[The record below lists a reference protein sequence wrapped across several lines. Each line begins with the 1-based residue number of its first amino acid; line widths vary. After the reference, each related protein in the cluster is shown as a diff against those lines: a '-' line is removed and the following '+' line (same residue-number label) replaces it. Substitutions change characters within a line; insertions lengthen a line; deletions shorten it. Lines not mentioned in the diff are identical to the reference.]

1 MANIWRN
8 PIFDRTS
15 ADVSFAI
22 QQIADWK
29 QGHTHATDIVVE
41 DNKVVINEGEGSVAD
56 DVAVLRTN
64 GVTKVE
70 NGALVVRTR
79 AVYDLKGCLNLSDLT
94 RIEDNVSYL
103 ASQLKAYRKRDIIH
117 TKEWSKNGLPTA
129 QDMLRIGAN
138 IRALFEGFY
147 TPQGAT
153 AVPDVMLSYEDI
165 NALERNLYLLK
176 ELLDVMKGSFIISG
190 THKCGT
196 AMRLPIRR

>member
-1 MANIWRN
+1 MASIWRN

-29 QGHTHATDIVVE
+29 QGHTHATDIVVQ
-41 DNKVVINEGEGSVAD
+41 DNKVIINEGEGSVAD

-70 NGALVVRTR
+70 NGALVVRTG

-103 ASQLKAYRKRDIIH
+103 A
-117 TKEWSKNGLPTA
+117 
-129 QDMLRIGAN
+129 
-138 IRALFEGFY
+138 
-147 TPQGAT
+147 
-153 AVPDVMLSYEDI
+153 
-165 NALERNLYLLK
+165 LL
-176 ELLDVMKGSFIISG
+176 
-190 THKCGT
+190 
-196 AMRLPIRR
+196 